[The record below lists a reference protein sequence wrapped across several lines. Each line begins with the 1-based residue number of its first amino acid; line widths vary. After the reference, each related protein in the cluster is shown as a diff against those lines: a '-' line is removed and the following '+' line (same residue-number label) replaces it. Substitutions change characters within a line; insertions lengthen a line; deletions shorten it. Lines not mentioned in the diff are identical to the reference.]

1 MSQSLPTGNFKWL
14 RKDAILES
22 NSEKGYILE
31 VDLEYPK
38 ELHDLH
44 NDYPLAAENIVID
57 KVSKLTPNLYNKEKY
72 IIHYSALKQCID
84 LGLKLTKVHRILE
97 FDQSKWMKPY
107 IDLNTEKR
115 QAAKNDFEKDFYK
128 LMNNSVFG
136 KTMENIRNRV
146 DVQLVKNKEQAQK
159 LVNKPNFESF
169 KIFSKNLI
177 AIHMKKT
184 KLRFDKPTYVGMS
197 ILELSK
203 TLMYD
208 FHYNHIKN
216 KYHNKAQ
223 LLFTD
228 TDSLCYHIVT
238 EDIYKDMKK
247 DKMLFDTSNYS
258 KDHKLYSNEN
268 NKVIGKMKD
277 ETGGKPIVE
286 FVGLRAKLY
295 AYKTIDNIEEKK
307 AKGIKKKVVEQT
319 INLKDYKRCLFEGKL
334 VHRTMNIIQ
343 SKNHKVYTKEINK
356 IALCGKDDKRYIQ
369 ENNINTLALGH
380 YKIKE

>member
-1 MSQSLPTGNFKWL
+1 
-14 RKDAILES
+14 
-22 NSEKGYILE
+22 
-31 VDLEYPK
+31 
-38 ELHDLH
+38 
-44 NDYPLAAENIVID
+44 
-57 KVSKLTPNLYNKEKY
+57 
-72 IIHYSALKQCID
+72 
-84 LGLKLTKVHRILE
+84 
-97 FDQSKWMKPY
+97 
-107 IDLNTEKR
+107 
-115 QAAKNDFEKDFYK
+115 
-128 LMNNSVFG
+128 MNNSVFG

-159 LVNKPNFESF
+159 LVNKPNFDSF

-238 EDIYKDMKK
+238 KDIYKDMKK

-295 AYKTIDNIEEKK
+295 TYKTIDNIEEKK

-319 INLKDYKRCLFEGKL
+319 INLEDYKRCLFEGKSAN
-334 VHRTMNIIQ
+334 RTMNIIQ